1 MGRSSA
7 ALARRSSSREIALLL
22 LILCSRS
29 IEIKAQND
37 EIPFNSE
44 EDQASIVNP
53 STQELDTPEVR
64 RMQPFNLIAPRP
76 SCKFESFVK

>member
-7 ALARRSSSREIALLL
+7 ALERRTSSGVIELLL
-22 LILCSRS
+22 LILCAFS
-29 IEIKAQND
+29 IGIKAQYD

-53 STQELDTPEVR
+53 LAQEVDTPEAR

-76 SCKFESFVK
+76 SCKFKSIVK